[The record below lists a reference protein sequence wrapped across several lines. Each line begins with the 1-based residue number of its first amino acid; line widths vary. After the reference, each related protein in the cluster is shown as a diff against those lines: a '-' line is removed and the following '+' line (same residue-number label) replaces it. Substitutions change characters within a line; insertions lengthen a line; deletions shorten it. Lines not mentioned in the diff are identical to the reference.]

1 MSRFAMR
8 SVLVPLSLVVA
19 VSACG
24 APLEG
29 DEIGTSA
36 SEIVGGTAASTTGHP
51 WMVQLR
57 INGATFPNEQ
67 FCGGTLLTNRFVLT
81 AAHCV
86 DGLPAAS
93 LQVVAGL
100 HDRRVLTGTQV
111 RSVRAFAVHPSFARS
126 TLVNDLALVELSSP
140 VTASSTVGFAT
151 TASLPVVGTN
161 LNVFGWG
168 NTSEGGAT
176 APVLQ
181 TARVPL
187 WSTAA
192 CMSAYSGLTL
202 STMFCAGPTAGGI
215 DACQS
220 DSGGPIVDASNRLVG
235 VVSWGVGC
243 ARPGLPGVYASVSSG
258 SSWFST
264 YLTSPPSTTVT
275 RVRVSLVTGNDG
287 LRCGGQAFLSFRRAS
302 GALTAETAL
311 TDGTGLSS
319 GTRRVTT
326 VAVPAE
332 AQRDI
337 VGVRVRHQSGACN
350 EPFASHDRWDLGAIT
365 VENIS
370 WAISS
375 RVMLYSAGGPIVQF
389 SSDRTTADFSLT
401 P

>member
-1 MSRFAMR
+1 MSRFTKRTA
-8 SVLVPLSLVVA
+8 LVPFSLMVA

-29 DEIGTSA
+29 DEVGASV
-36 SEIVGGTAASTTGHP
+36 SEIVGGSAASATGHP

-67 FCGGTLLTNRFVLT
+67 FCGGTLLTSRFVLT

-86 DGLPAAS
+86 DGLPASS

-100 HDRRVLTGTQV
+100 HDRRSLTAAQV
-111 RSVRAFAVHPSFARS
+111 RSVRAFAVHPSFVRA

-151 TASLPVVGTN
+151 TASLPIAGTN

-168 NTSEGGAT
+168 NTSEGGST
-176 APVLQ
+176 AAVLQ

-192 CMSAYSGLTL
+192 CTSAYRGVTL

-220 DSGGPIVDASNRLVG
+220 DSGGPVVDASNRLVG

-243 ARPGLPGVYASVSSG
+243 ARPGQPGVYASVSSG
-258 SSWFST
+258 SPWFTT
-264 YLTSPPSTTVT
+264 YFTAPTSTTVT
-275 RVRVSLVTGNDG
+275 RVRVSLVTGNDD

-302 GALTAETAL
+302 GAFTAETAL
-311 TDGTGLSS
+311 TDGAGLPSN
-319 GTRRVTT
+319 TRRVTT

-332 AQRDI
+332 AQRDV

-350 EPFASHDRWDLGAIT
+350 EPFATHDNWDLG
-365 VENIS
+365 
-370 WAISS
+370 
-375 RVMLYSAGGPIVQF
+375 VMLYSAAGPIVRF
-389 SSDRTTADFSLT
+389 TGDRSVADFALT